1 MSIWAAGRYE
11 SVSERIAVIAG
22 HTVAAAQRRRP
33 LRGAAVV
40 DLATGTGSAALAAAA
55 HGAVVTGVD
64 LTPELLAIAGDKARS
79 TGHDITWVAADAA
92 DTTLPGSSFDAAV
105 SNMGVIFVE
114 PERQVA
120 EISRLLKPTGVLAF
134 SSWVRSVSN
143 PFFDPIVAV
152 LGAPPIKAFTPDQWG
167 DPAIA
172 ARRLNADFTDV
183 EIDDRALTWT
193 FDSLDAAQHFLM
205 HESPM
210 HVDVFGRLDG
220 DIRERL
226 AAAFLDALRPHVGD
240 DGAVSYAA
248 PYVVIS
254 AIRR

>member
-11 SVSERIAVIAG
+11 SVAERIAIVAG
-22 HTVAAAQRRRP
+22 HTVASAQRRRS

-40 DLATGTGSAALAAAA
+40 DLASGTGSAALAAAA

-64 LTPELLAIAGDKARS
+64 LTPELIAVADDKARS
-79 TGHDITWVAADAA
+79 AGYDITWVAADAA
-92 DTTLPGSSFDAAV
+92 DTTLPGSSFDVAV

-114 PERQVA
+114 PDRQVT
-120 EISRLLKPTGVLAF
+120 EISRLLTPTGVLAF
-134 SSWVRSVSN
+134 SSWVRSASN
-143 PFFDPIVAV
+143 PFFDPIATV
-152 LGAPPIKAFTPDQWG
+152 LGAPPATGFSPDQWG

-172 ARRLNADFTDV
+172 TRRLAADFTDV
-183 EIDDRALTWT
+183 EIDHGALTWT
-193 FDSLDAAQHFLM
+193 FDSLDAAQHFLL

-220 DIRERL
+220 NLRERL

-240 DGAVSYAA
+240 DGAVRFDA

-254 AIRR
+254 AIHR